1 MIELVG
7 NAYAPHL
14 KDKAARAGEFRVFS
28 RVVATLPVRRAIP
41 GADLAHVD
49 RLCGVILDD
58 FRARPQPRAATD
70 TAEHIEC
77 V

>member
-14 KDKAARAGEFRVFS
+14 KDKTARAEEFKVFS
-28 RVVATLPVRRAIP
+28 RLAATLPVRRVIQ

-49 RLCGVILDD
+49 RLCRVILDD
-58 FRARPQPRAATD
+58 FRARPQPRTATAP
-70 TAEHIEC
+70 AEHIEC